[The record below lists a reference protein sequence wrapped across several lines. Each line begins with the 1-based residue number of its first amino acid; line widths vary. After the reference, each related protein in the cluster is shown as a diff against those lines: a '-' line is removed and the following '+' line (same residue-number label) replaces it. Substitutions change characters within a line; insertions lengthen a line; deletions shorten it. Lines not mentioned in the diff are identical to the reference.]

1 MTDFRTQLQAFDDFL
16 KTATF
21 GLKQKFDNVTFR
33 MTINFLKSEDPEAVR
48 TAILQLAKEKN
59 PLSIP
64 PLYVVA
70 KAHPSPFLRD
80 KAVEA
85 LRTLDPEGEAAK
97 IADGKDYKVAVAELV
112 KHFGNYKAK

>member
-1 MTDFRTQLQAFDDFL
+1 MTDFRTQLQAFDEFI
-16 KTATF
+16 KSASF
-21 GLKQKFDNVTFR
+21 GLKQKFDSVTFR
-33 MTINFLKSEDPEAVR
+33 MTVNYLKSDDPEAVR
-48 TAILQLAKEKN
+48 VAILQLEKEKN

-70 KAHPSPFLRD
+70 KAHPSTFLRD
-80 KAVEA
+80 KAAAA
-85 LRTLDPEGEAAK
+85 LKTLDPSGEAAK